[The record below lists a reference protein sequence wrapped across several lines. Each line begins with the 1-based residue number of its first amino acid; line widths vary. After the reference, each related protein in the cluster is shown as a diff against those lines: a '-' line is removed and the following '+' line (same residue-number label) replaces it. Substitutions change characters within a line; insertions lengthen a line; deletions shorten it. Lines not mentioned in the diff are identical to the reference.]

1 MKLKVKF
8 YLLVVS
14 VSVITLSLVAFLL
27 VNFSGII
34 TIMEYQKDLLENQSY
49 FQDLISY
56 TDDVQLRGVEVQ
68 NLSKEW
74 EQRIVV
80 IEESIKNIQD
90 NPVRKKLTPEANELI
105 EQALNS
111 WGVLA
116 PHLDSLSRS
125 YEEIAA
131 LEYSSQLISRIHQI
145 GRAHV

>member
-105 EQALNS
+105 E
-111 WGVLA
+111 
-116 PHLDSLSRS
+116 
-125 YEEIAA
+125 
-131 LEYSSQLISRIHQI
+131 I